1 MKYGLIGERLSHS
14 FSKEIHEALGGYEYE
29 IVEIERDALDAFM
42 KNKDF
47 LAINVTI
54 PYKEAV
60 IPYLDFVSDKARA
73 IGAVNTIVNR
83 DGKLFGYNTDFSGMT
98 DLINKAKIE
107 IKDKKAL
114 ILGTGGTSKTALAV
128 LSALGAS
135 EIVLVGRSERE
146 GVITYDE
153 AYEKHTDAAVIV
165 NTTPVGMYPN
175 IWDCPVDIS
184 AFERLEGIIDAVYN
198 PINTTLVKNARAR
211 GIKAEGGLY
220 MLVAQAMIASET
232 FLDENGNSHPSLIEK
247 MYNEIRASKEN
258 IVLVGMPASGKTTVG
273 KILQKKLDKKFV
285 DTDYIIT
292 QRIGMSIKD
301 FFALHGEEKFRDIE
315 SQVIKELADKSS
327 LIIATGGG
335 AILREENI
343 SALKYNGKIF
353 FIDRPIDKLMPT
365 KSRPL
370 ASDKEAIEKRYNERY
385 SIYCGC
391 CDAKIAAEGESAEV
405 AEKIL
410 ENYR

>member
-42 KNKDF
+42 KKKDF

-60 IPYLDFVSDKARA
+60 VPYLDFVSDKARA

-83 DGKLFGYNTDFSGMT
+83 EGKLFGYNTDFSGMT

-135 EIVLVGRSERE
+135 EIHLVSRSERE

-165 NTTPVGMYPN
+165 NTTPSGMYPN
-175 IWDCPVDIS
+175 IDGLPIDPARFQGLSGAVDAI
-184 AFERLEGIIDAVYN
+184 YN
-198 PINTTLVKNARAR
+198 PLRTRFIQAAEGLGAV
-211 GIKAEGGLY
+211 AEGGLY
-220 MLVAQAMIASET
+220 MLVAQGVRASEI
-232 FLDENGNSHPSLIEK
+232 FLGREYPERTTEMIYEK
-247 MYNEIRASKEN
+247 ILRSKEN
-258 IVLVGMPASGKTTVG
+258 IVLSGMPASGKSTVG
-273 KILQKKLDKKFV
+273 KLLAEKLGRPLV
-285 DTDYIIT
+285 DIDAEIVKYAGKTIPEIFDE
-292 QRIGMSIKD
+292 G
-301 FFALHGEEKFRDIE
+301 GERLFRDIE
-315 SQVIKELADKSS
+315 TAVIRGAAKISGA
-327 LIIATGGG
+327 IIATGGG
-335 AILREENI
+335 AILRDENV
-343 SALKYNGKIF
+343 ALLKQNGRLYF
-353 FIDRPIDKLMPT
+353 LDRPLEMLMPT
-365 KSRPL
+365 DDRPL
-370 ASDKEAIEKRYNERY
+370 ASTVEAITKRYNERY
-385 SIYCGC
+385 ERYLST
-391 CDAKIAAEGESAEV
+391 CDARIENSGTAEEA
-405 AEKIL
+405 AEKIMGDFI
-410 ENYR
+410 